1 MVGLE
6 MPGIY
11 PFKNMIFDCKNLI
24 KVLYLNFIFQVKLF
38 SDQQL
43 MPIVKTYSSESFSS
57 WSRAEIADFQE
68 YI

>member
-1 MVGLE
+1 

-57 WSRAEIADFQE
+57 
-68 YI
+68 

>member
-1 MVGLE
+1 

-11 PFKNMIFDCKNLI
+11 PFKNMIKNKLEAKLTFNFLNLNLFDCKNQI
-24 KVLYLNFIFQVKLF
+24 KVLYLNLIFQVKLF

-57 WSRAEIADFQE
+57 
-68 YI
+68 